1 MSVQAYGARF
11 IRWSRLLFTP
21 IAMSAVAWFLFAN
34 YSSVLG
40 IAKTARLDWLLL
52 SVALWCVVN
61 ITVPIVTHKLF
72 SARNQNI
79 PLSKLAGIHL
89 GRLPAK
95 YIPGGIWH
103 TAARGI
109 DYLEA
114 GITRRELFN
123 VLVTEHVMALMI
135 TAGVGGAGIY
145 LYTNSDFWSY
155 IGLVAGLLAFTG
167 LAGAVFMLF
176 RKRDKDSRM
185 CFLEAFITQ
194 LLVWVFASSSFLVYY
209 EAFEFYGVDNSPL
222 YVILS
227 YMFSWSLGFVAF
239 FTPQGFGVFEVVIA
253 DLLTPKSTVAS
264 VAFIFLGFRFA
275 ILASD
280 MIVYL
285 TYLLI
290 IKISHKTV

>member
-1 MSVQAYGARF
+1 
-11 IRWSRLLFTP
+11 
-21 IAMSAVAWFLFAN
+21 MSAVAWFLFAN